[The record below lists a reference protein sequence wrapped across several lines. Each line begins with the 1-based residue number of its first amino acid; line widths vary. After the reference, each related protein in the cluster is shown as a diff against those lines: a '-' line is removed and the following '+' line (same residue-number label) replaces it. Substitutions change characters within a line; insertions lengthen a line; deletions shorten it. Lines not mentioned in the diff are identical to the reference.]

1 MTFSS
6 NTAQARDLSEVRNHL
21 KWLDDERRKTAKKMT
36 ELEQRLA
43 QQGRELAER
52 EQRIQELEWQ
62 LGQVTERIDRLPEVD
77 TGASGHEQRL
87 QDLEWH
93 LSNINAQL
101 VRLPK
106 VDDDLNV
113 LRSRL
118 DQLPSYDTS
127 VFDAGL
133 ATLEVNTRAQ
143 IESLDQNLA
152 ELEQALRVQEAA
164 YDQLSRT
171 NMAVVDDRLVT
182 LETQL
187 QTRFAA
193 LEDQR
198 ATLEAQLQTRFAAL
212 EDQSATLETQLQT
225 RFTALEDQSATLVQE
240 TQSKLLADVADLR
253 ARLDAIPNFD
263 AKLAAFQEEVTK
275 ATADYEARTALA
287 QEEARQQ
294 LQAFMDSAQFPI
306 AFERIERLEETLS
319 ALPAIREAVTNFG
332 RLEQD
337 LEFRQAEEVR
347 LGNLIS
353 VQDAKFTPLLIAVDT
368 LKQDLADLE
377 KRAAG
382 AEAAVQEVRT
392 ALSDLDDNWKPGL
405 LETRNRLTPISE
417 RLTALN
423 SSVPRLEAALESV
436 SGDQANLREAL
447 TGLADH
453 VSANQLEVTRQIEAW
468 QAVQDEQKD
477 TIERF
482 TQQWLTLS
490 NQYKEA
496 RMAVQNFA
504 HWQKQLEQ
512 QKREATELVRVESN
526 RLQSRWE
533 GFLLEFQETLK
544 NSELDLAQK
553 WQSFEMDN
561 EQRWAAVR
569 RTEQQWRDELA
580 AIDDLILK
588 LQQDNRN
595 LIWRVQAAQA
605 DAIKKW
611 PRLLLEEVEKAVE
624 LNPQRR
630 LQPATGPVSRADLS
644 VADAIEQGLIKV
656 DYDDAK
662 DSA

>member
-113 LRSRL
+113 LRTRL
-118 DQLPSYDTS
+118 DQLPAYDAG
-127 VFDAGL
+127 VFDAAL
-133 ATLEVNTRAQ
+133 ATLEANTRAQ
-143 IESLDQNLA
+143 IESLDQSLA

-193 LEDQR
+193 LEDQ
-198 ATLEAQLQTRFAAL
+198 
-212 EDQSATLETQLQT
+212 
-225 RFTALEDQSATLVQE
+225 SATLVQE

-263 AKLAAFQEEVTK
+263 AKLAAFKEEVTK

-377 KRAAG
+377 KRATG
-382 AEAAVQEVRT
+382 AEAAVQEVRA
-392 ALSDLDDNWKPGL
+392 ALSDLDDNWKPSL

-447 TGLADH
+447 AGLADH
-453 VSANQLEVTRQIEAW
+453 VSANQLEVKRQIEAW

-482 TQQWLTLS
+482 AQQWLTLS

-512 QKREATELVRVESN
+512 QKREATELVRIESN